1 MIPAARYVIED
12 GVNVT
17 IQEAAKVIVEA
28 FKRLSV
34 GLRIDDLPS
43 QGGLEAAWNLSA
55 NICFCV
61 YGLHVY
67 YGALISSSN
76 LG

>member
-1 MIPAARYVIED
+1 MIPAARYVIEN

-34 GLRIDDLPS
+34 GLRINDLPS
-43 QGGLEAAWNLSA
+43 QGGLEAAWSLSVNL
-55 NICFCV
+55 CFCV
-61 YGLHVY
+61 YMAYMDIMGC
-67 YGALISSSN
+67 
-76 LG
+76 